1 MSAIIYKYRYMV
13 NGTIRDQ
20 KDLWR
25 PMERERETSGGLRAR
40 RPQREIKET
49 KETEDE
55 KQANDNATEEHR
67 KVE

>member
-1 MSAIIYKYRYMV
+1 MV
-13 NGTIRDQ
+13 NGTIKDQ

-40 RPQREIKET
+40 KPEREIKET

-55 KQANDNATEEHR
+55 RQANYNATKGHR
-67 KVE
+67 NVE